1 MAKEGCLSMKR
12 FLRTLCLALCVLAL
26 FPVSAVARSFSVE
39 RVDIDATV
47 SSDGSLWVDEKR
59 AYAFDGSFGGIYW
72 DVPRGT
78 YEGRAVEPEIL
89 SVSVKSGGQDMALV
103 EGYDGEPGTYELSIE
118 KDYYRLKLYW
128 PAEDETVTFQVQY
141 DLSELATRWQDVGE
155 LYWQYVPADGGSG
168 DEWHNIACTVHLPI
182 PDGAAAVVG
191 EDVRAW
197 GHGPL
202 DGELSVEPD
211 KVTLFSP
218 GVGAAEYLETRIAF
232 PAEWLSDASVSGE
245 AHLDAIIAEEAE
257 WAKDANSQRT
267 KAHLTAYGFPAFMC
281 LAGIG
286 SAVASLFYRKRIAS
300 LGPKPT
306 FTDTY
311 YRDVPTNDHPAV
323 LGMLYRDGQVKAADF
338 SATLMRLTDQG
349 RIILDAVEVE
359 KEGKHGKTKRVH
371 EWRLTRR
378 TTVGERARDT
388 RAGGKAID
396 NAAMKFLF
404 ETVAGKPQQ
413 EGNESALRSSGEPSV
428 LMSDFEEVAEKW
440 PTLYKKGYDRW
451 DDAVRTA
458 YKKRGFVAETGDDIV
473 NAVLGLGCIALSI
486 IFAIVG
492 AFLRVPNGLLCVGLI
507 VWFAAGLYI
516 VWVDEGV
523 ATITFTQEA
532 VDIRAK
538 LKALKRWLE
547 DFTRLEETIPTDVML
562 WNRLLVMAT
571 VFGIADKVVE
581 QLKVHVPELMGSSH
595 FWAANWYRDDVD
607 DLLMPYDAL
616 GMSMDFA
623 RDAVASQLHH
633 DLSTGDVAG
642 SSYSSSSGG
651 GGGFSSGGGGGFSGG
666 GRGGAF

>member
-1 MAKEGCLSMKR
+1 MKR
-12 FLRTLCLALCVLAL
+12 FLRTLCLVLCVLML
-26 FPVSAVARSFSVE
+26 FPASAFARSFSVE
-39 RVDIDATV
+39 QVDIDATV
-47 SSDGSLWVDEKR
+47 STDGSLWVDEER
-59 AYAFDGSFGGIYW
+59 TYAFDGSFGGIFW

-78 YEGRAVEPEIL
+78 YEGRTVEPEIL
-89 SVSVKSGGQDMALV
+89 SVSVRSGEQDTALV
-103 EGYDGEPGTYELSIE
+103 EGHDGKPGTYELSIE
-118 KDYYRLKLYW
+118 QDYYRLKLYW
-128 PAEDETVTFQVQY
+128 PSEDESVTFQVQY

-155 LYWQYVPADGGSG
+155 LYWKYVPEDEESEN
-168 DEWHNIACTVHLPI
+168 EWHNITCTVHLPI
-182 PDGAAAVVG
+182 PDGATAVVG
-191 EDVRAW
+191 KDVRAW
-197 GHGPL
+197 GHGPI
-202 DGELSVEPD
+202 DGELNVEPD
-211 KVTLFSP
+211 KVTLLSP
-218 GVGAAEYLETRIAF
+218 GVGAAEYLETRVTF
-232 PAEWLSDASVSGE
+232 PAEWLSDAPVSGE
-245 AHLDAIIAEEAE
+245 AHLDTVLAEEAQ
-257 WAKDANSQRT
+257 WVKDANSLRT
-267 KAHLTAYGFPAFMC
+267 KARLTAYGFPAFMC

-286 SAVASLFYRKRIAS
+286 SAVASFLYRKRIAS

-323 LGMLYRDGQVKAADF
+323 LGMLYRGGHIKAGDF

-349 RIILDAVEVE
+349 RIVLDAVEVE

-371 EWRLTRR
+371 EWRMTRR

-404 ETVAGKPQQ
+404 ETVAGTSEQ
-413 EGNESALRSSGEPSV
+413 EDEELALRSSGEPSV
-428 LMSDFEEVAEKW
+428 LISDFEKVAEKW

-451 DDAVRTA
+451 DDAVRSA
-458 YKKRGFVAETGDDIV
+458 YKKRAFIAETGEDLV
-473 NAVLGLGCIALSI
+473 NAALGLGTIALAV

-492 AFLRVPNGLLCVGLI
+492 AFLGVPNGLLCIGLI

-516 VWVDEGV
+516 IWVDEGV
-523 ATITFTQEA
+523 ASVTYTQEA

-538 LKALKRWLE
+538 LEALKRWLE
-547 DFTRLEETIPTDVML
+547 DFTRLEEAIPTDVML
-562 WNRLLVMAT
+562 WNRLLVMAA

-581 QLKVHVPELMGSSH
+581 QLRIHVPELMGSSH
-595 FWAANWYRDDVD
+595 FMAANWYRDDVD

-623 RDAVASQLHH
+623 RDAVASQLYH
-633 DLSTGDVAG
+633 DLSTGDTAS

-651 GGGFSSGGGGGFSGG
+651 GGGFSGGGGGGFSGG